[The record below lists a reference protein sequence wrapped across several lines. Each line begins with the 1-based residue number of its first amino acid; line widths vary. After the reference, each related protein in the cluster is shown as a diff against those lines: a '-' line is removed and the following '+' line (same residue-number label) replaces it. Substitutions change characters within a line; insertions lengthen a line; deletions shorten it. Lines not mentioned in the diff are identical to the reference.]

1 MPPYVSA
8 TATPES
14 TAAPSATELDPGAGV
29 TLSAVAPSPAQ
40 TATVAEDEDWE
51 TLVKRALL
59 AEELLVYSDSAR
71 ALTSLANMVGAY
83 PGLDATGR
91 VMSGA
96 ELCAVV
102 ADDVA
107 SGDPQVDLVLT
118 SGAACVQSLAQAG
131 GLLPYLP
138 VDLLPSLP
146 EDMLGPVLTHHW
158 EVVGIH
164 HNDRLGEGQA
174 IDSWWDLVSPAWR
187 GSVAL
192 ADPLVDER
200 AQGLLDALVAHE
212 AELRASYRGELGD
225 GALDEEPAWAVWLRA
240 LVAND
245 VRLLPSDA
253 EVARWVG
260 DLAAEEGRVGLCS
273 SVHWERASRGDLR
286 LRFVQGIAPICGVRW
301 RTFVAP
307 VAGAGNPAGAR
318 LALIWLMGDEAGRG
332 GYEPWNQAGLYPA
345 RLDVPLPAGMVP
357 RSELV
362 GRLWEVPTAP
372 DVALRAAA
380 IELLAGARGE

>member
-1 MPPYVSA
+1 MPPYVLA

-14 TAAPSATELDPGAGV
+14 TVAPSTTTLDPGAGA
-29 TLSAVAPSPAQ
+29 TPSAVAPSPAQ
-40 TATVAEDEDWE
+40 PTTVAEDEDWE
-51 TLVKRALL
+51 TLVRRALL

-71 ALTSLANMVGAY
+71 ALTSFANMVGAY

-107 SGDPQVDLVLT
+107 SGEPQVDLVLT
-118 SGAACVQSLAQAG
+118 SGAACVQSLVQAG

-146 EDMLGPVLTHHW
+146 EDMLEPVLTHHW
-158 EVVGIH
+158 EVLGIH

-245 VRLLPSDA
+245 VRSAISQLRRDGLASA
-253 EVARWVG
+253 ARSIG
-260 DLAAEEGRVGLCS
+260 SGCRAA
-273 SVHWERASRGDLR
+273 
-286 LRFVQGIAPICGVRW
+286 ICGC
-301 RTFVAP
+301 
-307 VAGAGNPAGAR
+307 
-318 LALIWLMGDEAGRG
+318 
-332 GYEPWNQAGLYPA
+332 GLS
-345 RLDVPLPAGMVP
+345 R
-357 RSELV
+357 
-362 GRLWEVPTAP
+362 
-372 DVALRAAA
+372 ALRPSAVCGGAS
-380 IELLAGARGE
+380 LWRRWLARATQPAQGLR